1 MDGHGQA
8 QQPWA
13 QNGSAPLMPQVL
25 APANINHADPA
36 AAEEYATA
44 KELFTRE
51 GRLLLATHHP

>member
-1 MDGHGQA
+1 
-8 QQPWA
+8 
-13 QNGSAPLMPQVL
+13 MPQVL